1 MFLTHL
7 IDEKQEMFTFKNHTK
22 MKKSVGITIGWLM
35 ALLLLGNAPL
45 WAQAD
50 AENYFTVTGVVR
62 NKDNRRKLE
71 NVNVSVPGT
80 NIGTVTNADGV
91 FSLKIKETESVKGL
105 EVSHIGYL
113 NTEVSLKDNKD
124 VSDLTVWMIPAP
136 NLLTEIVIFG
146 DNARGLVE
154 EAIRKIPV
162 NYAADKTR
170 MTAFYRETVQKRR
183 RYISVSEAVIDVNKT
198 AYSDRNPES
207 DRVQIQ
213 KGRRLLSQ
221 KSADTLAVKV
231 VGGPNLSIYLD
242 VAKNGDALLSEE
254 NLNYYDFQLEE
265 PVNLDNRMQ
274 YVVSFRPRVS
284 LMYALFYGKL
294 YIDFQK
300 LSFTRAE
307 FSLDM
312 RNRVKAVEAILHKKP
327 LGLRFRPQEV
337 SYLVTYKEQ
346 NGKTYLNYI
355 RNEIRFKCDWKKRL
369 FSSGYTVFSEMVVT
383 DRMDSGF
390 EAIPLKKA
398 FRQKQ
403 VFYDMVDEYW
413 NEDFWKAYNI
423 IEPTESLEHAVSKL
437 KKQSR

>member
-1 MFLTHL
+1 MV
-7 IDEKQEMFTFKNHTK
+7 D
-22 MKKSVGITIGWLM
+22 GI
-35 ALLLLGNAPL
+35 LLLDVSPL
-45 WAQAD
+45 WAQD
-50 AENYFTVTGVVR
+50 EVESYFTVTGIVK
-62 NKDNRRKLE
+62 NKDNKRKLE

-91 FSLKIKETESVKGL
+91 FSLKIKDAEVVRGL

-113 NTEVSLKDNKD
+113 NTQISLKENRD
-124 VSDLTVWMIPAP
+124 VADLTIWMLPAP
-136 NLLTEIVIFG
+136 NMLNEIVIFG
-146 DNARGLVE
+146 NNARGLVE
-154 EAIRKIPV
+154 EAIKKIPA
-162 NYAADKTR
+162 NYAVDKNLL
-170 MTAFYRETVQKRR
+170 TAFYRETVQKRR
-183 RYISVSEAVIDVNKT
+183 RYISVSEAVIDVSKT
-198 AYSDRNPES
+198 AYSDREPSN
-207 DRVQIQ
+207 DKVQLQ

-221 KSADTLAVKV
+221 KTGDTLAVKV

-242 VAKNGDALLSEE
+242 IVKNGDALLSME
-254 NLNYYDFQLEE
+254 NLNYYDFRIEE

-284 LMYALFYGKL
+284 LMYALFYGKI
-294 YIDFQK
+294 YIDFEK
-300 LSFTRAE
+300 LAFTRAE

-312 RNRVKAVEAILHKKP
+312 QNRVKAVEAILHKKP

-337 SYLVTYKEQ
+337 SYLVTYKEKD
-346 NGKTYLNYI
+346 GRTYLNYI

-369 FSSGYTVFSEMVVT
+369 FSSSYTAFSEMVVT
-383 DRMDSGF
+383 DRKESNF
-390 EAIPLKKA
+390 AAIPSKKA
-398 FRQKQ
+398 FKEKQ